1 MERVIRGR
9 VAAELSR
16 RDFLQRTSALG
27 AAALVASALPVA
39 ERVMSQVAYAAD
51 PTLDDA
57 TLQAFADT
65 IIPGRKATRTDLGD
79 PIHPQA
85 IAGVDPD
92 PGAVEADVLRLFHD
106 PLVGFDALEPA
117 FLAELSLRALPLGGI
132 FLALPYDKRVQVVMA
147 GFDFS
152 NPTRLLWEAAT
163 AVPFTAFCAAA
174 VHPIGTSRNASGYRV
189 MGYPGGG
196 PNDAPVMYPYSF
208 SYRRKLA
215 KGRTKKGYLP

>member
-1 MERVIRGR
+1 MERVIRGQ

-16 RDFLQRTSALG
+16 RDFLQRTSVLG
-27 AAALVASALPVA
+27 AAALVATALPVA
-39 ERVMSQVAYAAD
+39 ERLAAELAYAAD
-51 PTLDDA
+51 PALDDG

-65 IIPGRKATRTDLGD
+65 IIPGRKAMKTDLGD

-85 IAGVDPD
+85 IAGVDPE
-92 PGAVEADVLRLFHD
+92 PGAVEADTLRLYHHQ
-106 PLVGFDALEPA
+106 LTGFDALQPA
-117 FLAELSLRALPLGGI
+117 FLADLSTRSLSQGGDFLSLG
-132 FLALPYDKRVQVVMA
+132 YEQRVQVVLGA
-147 GFDFS
+147 FDFQ
-152 NPTRLLWEAAT
+152 NPTRVLYEAAT

-174 VHPIGTSRNASGYRV
+174 LHPFGNNKNASGYKA

-196 PNDAPVMYPYSF
+196 PNSAPVMYPYSF

>member
-1 MERVIRGR
+1 MT
-9 VAAELSR
+9 ELSR
-16 RDFLQRTSALG
+16 RDLLQRAGLLG
-27 AAALVASALPVA
+27 TAALIAQALPVA
-39 ERVMSQVAYAAD
+39 ERLMAATAFAAD
-51 PTLDDA
+51 PSLDDA

-65 IIPGRKATRTDLGD
+65 IIPGRKAVKTDLGD
-79 PIHPQA
+79 PIHPKA

-92 PGAVEADVLRLFHD
+92 PGAVEADALRLFHD
-106 PLVGFDALEPA
+106 GLIGFDALEPA
-117 FLAELSLRALPLGGI
+117 FLTDLSTRSLPHGGDFLSLS
-132 FLALPYDKRVQVVMA
+132 YDNRVAAVKA

-152 NPTRLLWEAAT
+152 NPTRLLYEAAA

-174 VHPIGTSRNASGYRV
+174 VHDFGTSANSSGYRV

-215 KGRTKKGYLP
+215 KGRTKKGYLA

>member
-1 MERVIRGR
+1 MERVIRGP

-16 RDFLQRTSALG
+16 RDFLQRTTALG

-39 ERVMSQVAYAAD
+39 ERAMGELAYAAD

-65 IIPGRKATRTDLGD
+65 IIPGRKAAMTDLGD

-92 PGAVEADVLRLFHD
+92 PGAVEADVLRLYHD
-106 PLVGFDALEPA
+106 ALVGFDALEPA
-117 FLAELSLRALPLGGI
+117 FLAELSLRAVPAGGV
-132 FLALPYDKRVQVVMA
+132 FLALPFEKRVQVVQA
-147 GFDFS
+147 GFDS
-152 NPTRLLWEAAT
+152 GNPTRLLWEAAA

-174 VHPIGTSRNASGYRV
+174 VRPFGNDKNASGYRV

-208 SYRRKLA
+208 SYRRELA
-215 KGRTKKGYLP
+215 KGRTKKGYLN

>member
-1 MERVIRGR
+1 MERVIRGS
-9 VAAELSR
+9 VASELSR
-16 RDFLQRTSALG
+16 RAFLQRTSALG

-39 ERVMSQVAYAAD
+39 ERLMTELAYAAD

-65 IIPGRKATRTDLGD
+65 IIPGRKATKTDLGD

-92 PGAVEADVLRLFHD
+92 PGAVEADALRLFHD
-106 PLVGFDALEPA
+106 QLVGFDALEPA
-117 FLAELSLRALPLGGI
+117 FLADLSLRSLQQGGD
-132 FLALPYDKRVQVVMA
+132 FLSLSYDKRVQTLLGA
-147 GFDFS
+147 FDFS
-152 NPTRLLWEAAT
+152 NSDRVLYEAAA
-163 AVPFTAFCAAA
+163 AVPFTAFCAAGE
-174 VHPIGTSRNASGYRV
+174 HPFGNSSNASGYRV

-208 SYRRKLA
+208 SYRRKLS
-215 KGRTKKGYLP
+215 KERTKKGYLS

>member
-1 MERVIRGR
+1 LDRSGAFADLI
-9 VAAELSR
+9 SR
-16 RDFLQRTSALG
+16 RGFLQRTSVLG
-27 AAALVASALPVA
+27 AAALVASALPLA
-39 ERVMSQVAYAAD
+39 ERLMSGVAYAAD

-65 IIPGRKATRTDLGD
+65 IIPGRKASKTDLGD

-92 PGAVEADVLRLFHD
+92 PGAVEADALRLFHD
-106 PLVGFDALEPA
+106 SLIGFDALEPA
-117 FLAELSLRALPLGGI
+117 FLAELSLRSLQQGGA
-132 FLALPYDKRVQVVMA
+132 FLTLPYEKRVEVVKA

-174 VHPIGTSRNASGYRV
+174 VHPFGNNQNASGYKV

-196 PNDAPVMYPYSF
+196 PNEAPVMYPYSF

-215 KGRTKKGYLP
+215 KSRTKKGYLA

>member
-1 MERVIRGR
+1 MERVVRGR
-9 VAAELSR
+9 LAAELSR

-27 AAALVASALPVA
+27 AAALVASALPLA
-39 ERVMSQVAYAAD
+39 ERLVAGVAYAAD

-65 IIPGRKATRTDLGD
+65 IIPGRKATKTDLGD

-92 PGAVEADVLRLFHD
+92 PGAVEADALRLFHD
-106 PLVGFDALEPA
+106 ALVGFDALEPA
-117 FLAELSLRALPLGGI
+117 FLADLSLRALPQGGA
-132 FLALPYDKRVQVVMA
+132 FLSLSYDKRVQTLLGA
-147 GFDFS
+147 FDFA
-152 NPTRLLWEAAT
+152 NPTRILYEAAA
-163 AVPFTAFCAAA
+163 AVPFTAFCAAGE
-174 VHPIGTSRNASGYRV
+174 HPFGTSQNSSGYKV

-208 SYRRKLA
+208 SYRRRLSKE
-215 KGRTKKGYLP
+215 RTRKGYLP